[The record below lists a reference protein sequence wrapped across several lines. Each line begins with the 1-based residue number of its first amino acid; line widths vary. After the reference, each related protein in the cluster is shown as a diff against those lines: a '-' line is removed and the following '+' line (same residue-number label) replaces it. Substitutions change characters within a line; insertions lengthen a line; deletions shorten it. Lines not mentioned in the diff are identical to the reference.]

1 MDAYLLDQWG
11 FETLPADAYQKQVLR
26 ILRKSVAEENSSV
39 NPATDEELLDV
50 YAPKE
55 EVERYKL
62 ADNVLQDIDNQEI
75 LDLIDTHQYQYKA
88 CDTVADF
95 F

>member
-1 MDAYLLDQWG
+1 
-11 FETLPADAYQKQVLR
+11 
-26 ILRKSVAEENSSV
+26 LRKSVAEENSSV
-39 NPATDEELLDV
+39 NPVTDEELLNV
-50 YAPKE
+50 YTPRE

-62 ADNVLQDIDNQEI
+62 VDNVLHDIDNQEI
-75 LDLIDTHQYQYKA
+75 TDLIDTHQYQDKA

>member
-1 MDAYLLDQWG
+1 M
-11 FETLPADAYQKQVLR
+11 
-26 ILRKSVAEENSSV
+26 AEENSTV
-39 NPATDEELLDV
+39 NPTTDEELLDV
-50 YAPKE
+50 YTPRE

-62 ADNVLQDIDNQEI
+62 VDNVLQDIDNQEI
-75 LDLIDTHQYQYKA
+75 ADLIDTHQYQDKA

>member
-1 MDAYLLDQWG
+1 MDAYLLDKWG
-11 FETLPADAYQKQVLR
+11 FEALPADAYQNQVLR

-39 NPATDEELLDV
+39 NPVTDEELLNV
-50 YAPKE
+50 YTPKE

-62 ADNVLQDIDNQEI
+62 LNNVLHDIDTGEI
-75 LDLIDTHQYQYKA
+75 LDLIDTHQYQDKA
-88 CDTVADF
+88 CNTVADF